1 MSEGVSASSPS
12 LSINSFVED
21 INLKR
26 KEELKKRVTRRL
38 IDGTSPTNE
47 KRKLVFNAIFQD
59 KPGVDEIISLSC
71 EMVCDTMEDT
81 VSMCKQMLMD
91 NVI

>member
-1 MSEGVSASSPS
+1 M
-12 LSINSFVED
+12 
-21 INLKR
+21 
-26 KEELKKRVTRRL
+26 VTCRL

-47 KRKLVFNAIFQD
+47 KKKLVFNAIVQD
-59 KPGVDEIISLSC
+59 KPGVDEIIALSC

-81 VSMCKQMLMD
+81 VNMCKQMLMD